1 MNDTYKKVILA
12 VIAVGAIVGAWFICK
27 PINEETESIM
37 REVSSLTQ
45 RYNTLMQLKA
55 NQAQYEADIETNHAL
70 FEEKLNEFPSNLNQE
85 YQIEFVQ
92 GVRDN
97 EDIDYNVTAQ
107 AMVKPSAFYVLG
119 GTTLEGEVAPEGT
132 EDAGDTATDDKYS
145 CYTSTMTLTYQ
156 GNYEGI
162 KAFVNYVAAYQ
173 YRMTIDT
180 VSVARIGEAIDAY
193 TGSMT
198 VNIYSISG
206 KGREEAPDIDLD
218 DINTGVD
225 NLFMSGSSQDAV
237 SKFASDNGEAIK
249 NDYDVYVTVNP
260 ASSDTSGKVVG
271 LRTGGNTVT
280 SSKNESEPVSI
291 VVSQEGSTYTVQYG
305 IGANKEIQEFDPG
318 EDLTVLIQSSE
329 IKDADDANAVA
340 VSVEN
345 SSDKTLYVKVAG
357 DETASRV
364 KITNKSGSVIVYR

>member
-1 MNDTYKKVILA
+1 MSDTYKKVILA
-12 VIAVGAIVGAWFICK
+12 VFAVGIIVAAWFICK
-27 PINEETESIM
+27 PINEETESVL

-70 FEEKLNEFPSNLNQE
+70 FNEKLDEFPSNLNQE
-85 YQIEFVQ
+85 YQIEFVR
-92 GVRDN
+92 GVRNN
-97 EDIDYNVTAQ
+97 EDIDYNVTSQ
-107 AMVKPSAFYVLG
+107 GMVKPTAFYVLG
-119 GTTLEGEVAPEGT
+119 GNTLEGEVAPETAEGT
-132 EDAGDTATDDKYS
+132 EETGTEDKYS
-145 CYTSTMTLTYQ
+145 CYNSTMSLSYEGT
-156 GNYEGI
+156 YEGI
-162 KAFVNYVAAYQ
+162 KNFVNYVAGYQ
-173 YRMTIDT
+173 YRMTIDSVT
-180 VSVARIGEAIDAY
+180 IARVSDLEDLY

-206 KGREEAPDIDLD
+206 KGREEAPEIDLD

-225 NLFMSGSSQDAV
+225 NLFTSGGSSNAV

-249 NDYDVYVTVNP
+249 NDYDIYVTVNP

-271 LRTGGNTVT
+271 MRTGGNTVT

-291 VVSQEGSTYTVQYG
+291 VVTQEGSTYTVQYG
-305 IGANKEIQEFDPG
+305 IGAEKEIQEFDPG

-329 IKDADDANAVA
+329 IKDADDLNAVA

-345 SSDKTLYVKVAG
+345 SSDKTLYVKVAD

>member
-12 VIAVGAIVGAWFICK
+12 VLAVGAIVGAWFICK
-27 PINEETESIM
+27 PINAETESVM
-37 REVSSLTQ
+37 REVASLTQ

-70 FEEKLNEFPSNLNQE
+70 FNDKLDEFPSNLNQE

-92 GVRDN
+92 GVRNN
-97 EDIDYNVTAQ
+97 ENIDYNVTVQ
-107 AMVKPSAFYVLG
+107 GMTKPTAFYVLG
-119 GTTLEGEVAPEGT
+119 GTTLEGEVATESPEG
-132 EDAGDTATDDKYS
+132 DISDDKYS
-145 CYTSTMTLTYQ
+145 SYTSTMTFSYE
-156 GNYEGI
+156 GSYEGI
-162 KAFVNYVAAYQ
+162 KAFVNYAASYQ
-173 YRMTIDT
+173 YRMTIDNVT
-180 VSVARIGEAIDAY
+180 VAKEGEIDDFY
-193 TGSMT
+193 KGSMT
-198 VNIYSISG
+198 VTIYSISG
-206 KGREEAPDIDLD
+206 KGREEVPEIDLD

-225 NLFMSGSSQDAV
+225 NLFTSGGSSNAV
-237 SKFASDNGEAIK
+237 SKFASDNGESIK

-260 ASSDTSGKVVG
+260 ASSDTSGKTVG
-271 LRTGGNTVT
+271 TKSGGNTVT
-280 SSKNESEPVSI
+280 SAKNESEVVSI

-305 IGANKEIQEFDPG
+305 IGSKKEIKDFDPG
-318 EDLTVLIQSSE
+318 EDLTVLIQSSD
-329 IKDADDANAVA
+329 IKDADDKNAVA

>member
-27 PINEETESIM
+27 PINEETESVL

-70 FEEKLNEFPSNLNQE
+70 FDEKLDEFPSNLNQE

-92 GVRDN
+92 GVRNN
-97 EDIDYNVTAQ
+97 EDIDYNVTVQTMAR
-107 AMVKPSAFYVLG
+107 PSAFYVLG
-119 GTTLEGEVAPEGT
+119 GTTLEGEVAPEETAEGAAEGT
-132 EDAGDTATDDKYS
+132 EDKYS
-145 CYTSTMTLTYQ
+145 CYTSTMTFSYEGT
-156 GNYEGI
+156 YEGI
-162 KAFVNYVAAYQ
+162 KAFVNYVAGYQ
-173 YRMTIDT
+173 YRMTIDN
-180 VSVARIGEAIDAY
+180 VSISQLGEDTDMY
-193 TGSMT
+193 SGGMT
-198 VNIYSISG
+198 VNIFSIVG
-206 KGREEAPDIDLD
+206 KGREEVPEIDLD

-225 NLFMSGSSQDAV
+225 NLFTSGGSTNAV

-260 ASSDTSGKVVG
+260 ASSDTSGKIVG
-271 LRTGGNTVT
+271 MRTGGNTVT

-305 IGANKEIQEFDPG
+305 IGSTKEIQEFDPG

-329 IKDADDANAVA
+329 IKDADDLNAVA

>member
-1 MNDTYKKVILA
+1 MSDTYKKVILA
-12 VIAVGAIVGAWFICK
+12 VFAVGIIVAAWFICK
-27 PINEETESIM
+27 PINEETESVL

-70 FEEKLNEFPSNLNQE
+70 FNEKLDEFPSNLNQE

-92 GVRDN
+92 GVRNN
-97 EDIDYNVTAQ
+97 EDIDYNVTSQ
-107 AMVKPSAFYVLG
+107 GMVKPSAFYVLG
-119 GTTLEGEVAPEGT
+119 GTTLEGEVAPETAEGAEETGT
-132 EDAGDTATDDKYS
+132 EDKYS
-145 CYTSTMTLTYQ
+145 CYTSTMTLSYEGT
-156 GNYEGI
+156 YEGI
-162 KAFVNYVAAYQ
+162 KNFVNYVAGYQ

-180 VSVARIGEAIDAY
+180 VSVAKMGDVSDMY
-193 TGSMT
+193 TGAMT

-206 KGREEAPDIDLD
+206 KGREEVPEIDLD

-225 NLFMSGSSQDAV
+225 NLFTSGGSSNAV

-249 NDYDVYVTVNP
+249 NDYDIYVTVNP

-271 LRTGGNTVT
+271 MRTGGNTVT

-291 VVSQEGSTYTVQYG
+291 VVTQEGSTYTVQYG
-305 IGANKEIQEFDPG
+305 IGAEKEIQEFDPG

-329 IKDADDANAVA
+329 IKDADDLNAVA

-345 SSDKTLYVKVAG
+345 SSDKTLYVKVAD